1 MRAGNWGVPN
11 TTEWLNDVLAPGGR
25 IGIDP
30 VSNILNS
37 CDVFVDITMFS
48 YACV

>member
-1 MRAGNWGVPN
+1 MRSGNWGVPS

-30 VSNILNS
+30 VSRI
-37 CDVFVDITMFS
+37 
-48 YACV
+48 